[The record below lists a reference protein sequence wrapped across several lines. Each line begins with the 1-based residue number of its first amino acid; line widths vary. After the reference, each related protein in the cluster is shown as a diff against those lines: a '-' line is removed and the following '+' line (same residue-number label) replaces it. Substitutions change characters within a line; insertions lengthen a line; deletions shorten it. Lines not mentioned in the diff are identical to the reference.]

1 MAISEEDKTNEE
13 PSEADA
19 AGEAPEQS
27 AEGAEQAVD
36 AQADEAGAEPA
47 EPAGEAAP
55 SAPAEEAEP
64 VAPKQRR
71 KLARSRSTGPAAP
84 QRSPEERAGE
94 RADRRGRKAAD
105 RSRWR
110 SRRGDRPGSKA
121 KPPIAGQAPAPKEPS
136 PGTRK
141 QRQGIV
147 VSNKADKTI
156 TVRIDLVRSHPV
168 YGKVVHETSTL
179 HAHDERNQAGEGDVV
194 RVVECRP
201 LSRLKRWR
209 LVEVVEKAR

>member
-1 MAISEEDKTNEE
+1 MAISEEDKTNQE

-27 AEGAEQAVD
+27 AEGVEQAAD
-36 AQADEAGAEPA
+36 AQAEGAGAAPA
-47 EPAGEAAP
+47 EPAAAPEAAP
-55 SAPAEEAEP
+55 EAEP

-71 KLARSRSTGPAAP
+71 KLARSRSTDPAAP

-147 VSNKADKTI
+147 VSSKADKTI
-156 TVRIDLVRSHPV
+156 TVRIDLVRSHRV